1 MEEIE
6 TALNKLERD
15 KINNI
20 SIINFIK
27 NNRLLSVDIIGNSVM
42 IRGISDRVWIYISC
56 NNNDELNI
64 IKNKLSDEDVHFGAT
79 DDWMIPILVKERK
92 ILWDIQVR
100 QFYLPDNIILPA
112 VKLET
117 SSLTIEDSQKIYDN
131 YILKEYVSLEY
142 IKDRICKGISAGI
155 YENNKLVSWGLTQDD
170 GAIGFLHTLD
180 RYRRKGYGYNVALS
194 MTDKLLHKGEPPFA
208 YIEPSN
214 KNSIGLFQKL
224 GYKDNKTVHWFQLK

>member
-6 TALNKLERD
+6 TALNKLEQD

-56 NNNDELNI
+56 NNKHELKI
-64 IKNKLSDEDVHFGAT
+64 IKNKLSDEDVNFGAT

>member
-1 MEEIE
+1 MEEFEI
-6 TALNKLERD
+6 ALNKLEQD

-64 IKNKLSDEDVHFGAT
+64 IKNKLSNDDVNFGAT
-79 DDWMIPILVKERK
+79 DDWMIPILAKEKK
-92 ILWDIQVR
+92 ILWDIPAR
-100 QFYLPDNIILPA
+100 QFYLPDNLILPA
-112 VKLET
+112 IKLET
-117 SSLTIEDSQKIYDN
+117 SPLTIEDSQTIYDN
-131 YILKEYVSLEY
+131 YTLKEYVSLEY
-142 IKDRICKGISAGI
+142 IADRIRKGISVGI

-180 RYRRKGYGYNVALS
+180 HYRRKGYGYNIALS
-194 MTDKLLHKGEPPFA
+194 MTDKLLHKGELPFA

-214 KNSIGLFQKL
+214 KYSIGLFQKL
-224 GYKDNKTVHWFQLK
+224 GYKENKTVHWFQLK